1 MIVRYDF
8 DDWGF
13 DYELSKS
20 QLIQFL
26 VDEIFEESNIR
37 CTGNSWEIAEWIV
50 DEFCLYENI
59 DYYEDEI
66 KDYYEDEA
74 RSEWERCVQLE
85 NDEKDWYGTK
95 KDVIGV

>member
-26 VDEIFEESNIR
+26 VDKIFEESVIR
-37 CTGNSWEIAEWIV
+37 YTDNSWEIAEWIV

-74 RSEWERCVQLE
+74 RREWERRVQLE
-85 NDEKDWYGTK
+85 KDEKDWYGTK